1 MPPPR
6 HRPGWRRYILYA
18 TAAFLFVPAGRDI
31 VRPGYAIMPGD
42 SPIMKAM
49 KPHSAQAVKFKW
61 GVCGVNHC
69 MISALKIYGE
79 HCRDAM
85 RLPAV

>member
-6 HRPGWRRYILYA
+6 HRPGWRRYVLYA

-42 SPIMKAM
+42 APIMKAM
-49 KPHSAQAVKFKW
+49 KPHSARAVKFTW
-61 GVCGVNHC
+61 GVWGVNHC

-79 HCRDAM
+79 HCRDAA